1 MAVSVLSGRTFRYIG
16 NNFNHSCP
24 FCGSFF
30 CNQIYFGTYKDF
42 ILKPLFHIELFGH
55 CQERTSIFS
64 KEKLTLCQKII
75 FCCALFIG
83 PESDHWQCLSLTHW
97 FTHSFTHSLLFSK
110 LDWCDV
116 WLVKRPTQN
125 LLRLSCCWCWW

>member
-1 MAVSVLSGRTFRYIG
+1 MLSGRTFRYIG
-16 NNFNHSCP
+16 NKFNHSCP

-42 ILKPLFHIELFGH
+42 ILKPLFHIELFGL

-83 PESDHWQCLSLTHW
+83 PESDHWQCLSLTH
-97 FTHSFTHSLLFSK
+97 SLLFSK
-110 LDWCDV
+110 LIDV
-116 WLVKRPTQN
+116 TMACEDANSKLVEVVTIADVDAEDDVGY
-125 LLRLSCCWCWW
+125 S